1 MNGRPRCACYP
12 PALLAYLLSFRL
24 QTLLMMFAVAL
35 ATRLLARNIP
45 RLNGRA
51 DLALA
56 DLALAARVLLP
67 GGRVLPPC
75 QARQACHIE
84 PKIAQKRR
92 FGT

>member
-12 PALLAYLLSFRL
+12 PALLACLLSFRL

-35 ATRLLARNIP
+35 ATRLLGPNIP
-45 RLNGRA
+45 RPGGRA
-51 DLALA
+51 DLALS
-56 DLALAARVLLP
+56 ARVLLS
-67 GGRVLPPC
+67 GGGVLSRC

-84 PKIAQKRR
+84 PKIAQERR

>member
-12 PALLAYLLSFRL
+12 LALLVCLLSFL
-24 QTLLMMFAVAL
+24 LHTLLMMFAVAL

-45 RLNGRA
+45 RLGGRA
-51 DLALA
+51 D
-56 DLALAARVLLP
+56 LAARVLLP

-84 PKIAQKRR
+84 PKIAQERR
-92 FGT
+92 IGT

>member
-45 RLNGRA
+45 RLGGR
-51 DLALA
+51 A